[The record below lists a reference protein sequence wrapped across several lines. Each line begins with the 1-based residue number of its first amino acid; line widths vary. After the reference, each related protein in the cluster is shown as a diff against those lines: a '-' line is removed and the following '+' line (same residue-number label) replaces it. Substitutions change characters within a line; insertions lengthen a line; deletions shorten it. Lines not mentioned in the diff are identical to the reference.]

1 MKKALVFL
9 AVMPLAL
16 FALSCTKDL
25 EGPDAPVNYEKVSFL
40 ASFDDPATR
49 TDINTASG
57 KVFWTTGDIIRYY
70 SKNNGD
76 VSQLSIGEILNS
88 GTAQIDLNLTQDTPF
103 AVAVYGGTGIEDKE
117 KDACT
122 IVDGLSGDQT
132 GKFEDAHVAVV
143 KVKKTNNQWPEQIRF
158 SNIIPFVSFELE
170 GTADGAEYAIFKSG
184 NNERLHADGRMYVSF
199 DDSGAVSDVSLPA
212 QGGGSSIQIP
222 VSGAGV
228 YFIALAPGT
237 YHGFNLS
244 FYKKNVSGV
253 DEYLGTVASEKTL
266 DLSNRK
272 ALVKLGA
279 VDARIER
286 ISTDLSANGEANSY
300 IVSEPGDYKIPV
312 SQANAKKCE
321 VVWESTMTTD
331 APDAGKVVY
340 NVDFKDGFIHFASG
354 VDGNAVI
361 AVKDDE
367 DTILWSWHIW
377 VSKGYDIEA
386 KAYQTASGKVMD
398 RALGALAD
406 DVPGLLYQWGR
417 KDPFLPDGLAST
429 PAFMAPITST
439 EKNGTITKSIRYPST
454 LINGDSVTEGDWLY
468 AGRDNSLWYNV
479 KSEYDPCPAGWQL
492 PAAFGDD
499 ATSWVSGNYW
509 SYVTSGAK
517 ALAWNGTAAEGLN
530 RASLAMVRCIA
541 GTKVDVTA
549 VTLDK
554 SAIALDPGQ
563 QVQLTASISPANASV
578 QTVKWTTSDSDI
590 ATVVDGLVT
599 GVGIGECTITA
610 EADGKS
616 AVCNVVC
623 GTPVS
628 SVTVTPAGIVVAP
641 GASRQLN
648 ATIAP
653 AEATVKTL
661 DWTSSDPEVAT
672 VDENG
677 VVTGVAEGTCV
688 IKATAHN
695 GEFGSCEVE
704 VADHKVYD
712 LSKGG
717 TANCYIVNAP
727 GDYSFY
733 ANVRGSSSIPLGD
746 LSNATAIELW
756 STINSAASP
765 MPGALIKNVDLA
777 NSVVYFTVPDP
788 MVSGNAV
795 IAVRDADSNIMWSW
809 HIWLVE
815 GYDPD
820 ATAQTYFNNAG
831 IMMDRNLGA
840 LSAEVNDPRA
850 VGFLYQWGRKD
861 PFPAAQSF
869 SGKTA
874 VPYATSVSWPAAIS
888 AGSIE
893 TSVRNPMRFMKATAT
908 KQDWYDY
915 TSSNDAMIEGRWSRD
930 KTEYDPCP
938 AGWRVPDGGASG
950 VWSTA
955 FGRSDGFSA
964 QNYWLGGRYGY
975 NFNGLLGDNG
985 ETMIWYP
992 ATAYIN
998 SGLGNISGHGQYA
1011 MYWSCTTYG
1020 WNADYNRLDERA
1032 HQFYFY
1038 TNTSI
1043 QPAQSYV
1050 RAQGCAVRCLKIGS
1064 FYGVPLQNLSIGK
1077 EGTTSTSITI
1087 KVGETRK
1094 LPLIFNPENASNK
1107 TIRVTSIDPSF
1118 VTIDTDGN
1126 VKGIKATYGPVQ
1138 VTVTAADGDRT
1149 VTCNVSVEAQ

>member
-1 MKKALVFL
+1 
-9 AVMPLAL
+9 MPLAL

-25 EGPDAPVNYEKVSFL
+25 EAPDASVIYERVPLEASIAQPSTKTSVDEKTGKVSWVENDL
-40 ASFDDPATR
+40 
-49 TDINTASG
+49 
-57 KVFWTTGDIIRYY
+57 IRYY
-70 SKNNGD
+70 SKKE
-76 VSQLSIGEILNS
+76 GEIKTLNIGTILNE
-88 GTAQIDLNLTQDTPF
+88 GTAQIEPEIAISANFMIAAYGGSGISDNEGQGFIMSGVITGVQDGTF
-103 AVAVYGGTGIEDKE
+103 VGSHAAVAKIQKSNNGWPDKLVF
-117 KDACT
+117 K
-122 IVDGLSGDQT
+122 
-132 GKFEDAHVAVV
+132 
-143 KVKKTNNQWPEQIRF
+143 
-158 SNIIPFVSFELE
+158 NIIPFVSFTLGSKAEEVDYAVFEAGNGEKLHS
-170 GTADGAEYAIFKSG
+170 DGK
-184 NNERLHADGRMYVSF
+184 LYVSF
-199 DDSGAVSDVSLPA
+199 DGTEVKSVTLPDA
-212 QGGGSSIQIP
+212 AGGSSIKVPI
-222 VSGAGV
+222 SGAGT
-228 YFIALAPGT
+228 YYIALAPGS
-237 YHGFNLS
+237 YEGFSLN
-244 FYKKNVSGV
+244 FYKSTGGGADKYIGSVTSENTLTLAMKSLVR
-253 DEYLGTVASEKTL
+253 LGTIDDKIQKVY
-266 DLSNRK
+266 
-272 ALVKLGA
+272 
-279 VDARIER
+279 
-286 ISTDLSANGEANSY
+286 TDLSKDATANSY
-300 IVSEPGDYKIPV
+300 VVSKVGDYKIRADVKGDGAESIDLSGNIYPV
-312 SQANAKKCE
+312 LF
-321 VVWESTMTTD
+321 WESEMT
-331 APDAGKVVY
+331 AEVPSAG
-340 NVDFKDGFIHFASG
+340 NVISDLRYDNGFLTFSSG

-361 AVKDDE
+361 GIQNADE
-367 DTILWSWHIW
+367 ATLWSWHIW
-377 VSKGYDIEA
+377 VCSGYDPA
-386 KAYQTASGKVMD
+386 ATATGSAGLKVLD
-398 RALGALAD
+398 RNLGALAAGEA
-406 DVPGLLYQWGR
+406 GLVYQWGR
-417 KDPFLPDGLAST
+417 KDPFFDNSIASIPGLHDPFQYSDR
-429 PAFMAPITST
+429 
-439 EKNGTITKSIRYPST
+439 NGTVEKAIDFPNAVIQQGGEY
-454 LINGDSVTEGDWLY
+454 GDWIY
-468 AGRDNSLWYNV
+468 GNPKDDLWGAT
-479 KSEYDPCPAGWQL
+479 KLYDPCPAGWRVPDQSFATQAAQWS
-492 PAAFGDD
+492 PA
-499 ATSWVSGNYW
+499 GNYW
-509 SYVTSGAK
+509 TSSISERYAV
-517 ALAWNGTAAEGLN
+517 AFNAAEPLG
-530 RASLAMVRCIA
+530 RATLAMVRCVAENKIEI
-541 GTKVDVTA
+541 DNIS
-549 VTLDK
+549 LSK
-554 SAIALDPGQ
+554 SSLTIDPGE

-628 SVTVTPAGIVVAP
+628 SVTVTPTGIVVAP
-641 GASRQLN
+641 GATRQLN

-661 DWTSSDPEVAT
+661 EWTSSDPEVAT

-688 IKATAHN
+688 IKAIAHN

-1020 WNADYNRLDERA
+1020 WNTDYNRLDERA